1 MPLHIFNTLTRQKER
16 FEPLTAGEV
25 SMYVCG
31 VTVYDDAHIGHA
43 MSSIVFDVM
52 RRYLEY
58 RGYQVR
64 FVKNFTDVDDKIIKR
79 ANERGEDPIALSR
92 RYSERFLEELDMLN
106 VKPADVAP
114 RVTEEMPH
122 IIGLIEQ
129 LIATG
134 HAYASGGD
142 VYFRRAS
149 FPDYGR
155 LSRRPLDE
163 MNQGEATTDL
173 KADPTDF
180 ALWKGAKPGEPAWDS
195 PWGPGR
201 PGWHI
206 ECSAMCMHHLGAQV
220 DIHGGG
226 TDLIF
231 PHHENEIAQSETYTG
246 CSPFARYWVHNGMVQ
261 IENQKMSKS
270 LGNFITVRDFL
281 KEHSS
286 DALRFF
292 SVSSHYRI
300 PRNYTPDAIEAAEKG
315 LARVHS
321 ALRPPRPDAKLTEVP
336 ELAGAVEAARAGFE
350 TAMDDDFNTSSA
362 LAALFELV
370 TAINRARDQGVAG
383 PVFERAQGALRE
395 LFGVL
400 GFTLESP
407 ADTDIAAAPFIDL
420 LLRVRADLRKAK
432 QFALADQIR
441 AELAALGVQLE
452 DSPTGTTWR
461 RG

>member
-16 FEPLTAGEV
+16 FEPLTPGQV

-58 RGYQVR
+58 RGYAVR

-79 ANERGEDPIALSR
+79 ANERGEDPLALSR
-92 RYSERFLEELDMLN
+92 RYSERFLEELDLLN

-122 IIGLIEQ
+122 IIELIES
-129 LIATG
+129 LIASG

-180 ALWKGAKPGEPAWDS
+180 ALWKGAKPGEPAWPS
-195 PWGPGR
+195 PWGEGR

-206 ECSAMCMHHLGAQV
+206 ECSAMSAKHLGTTF

-226 TDLIF
+226 ID
-231 PHHENEIAQSETYTG
+231 
-246 CSPFARYWVHNGMVQ
+246 R
-261 IENQKMSKS
+261 KS
-270 LGNFITVRDFL
+270 TRLN
-281 KEHSS
+281 
-286 DALRFF
+286 
-292 SVSSHYRI
+292 SSHR
-300 PRNYTPDAIEAAEKG
+300 
-315 LARVHS
+315 L
-321 ALRPPRPDAKLTEVP
+321 
-336 ELAGAVEAARAGFE
+336 
-350 TAMDDDFNTSSA
+350 
-362 LAALFELV
+362 
-370 TAINRARDQGVAG
+370 
-383 PVFERAQGALRE
+383 
-395 LFGVL
+395 
-400 GFTLESP
+400 
-407 ADTDIAAAPFIDL
+407 
-420 LLRVRADLRKAK
+420 
-432 QFALADQIR
+432 
-441 AELAALGVQLE
+441 
-452 DSPTGTTWR
+452 
-461 RG
+461 